1 MFISGDFWWYL
12 CVDSD
17 AADDDDDDGDG
28 DDDDDDDDD
37 IDDGDVDCVVDG
49 DDHDDHDDDEEKKKM
64 AMMMPQYQSRVKL
77 FGALGR
83 ISTQWW
89 IQQSCSLCVSKC
101 FQVAIVAKA
110 RQNTNY
116 IV

>member
-1 MFISGDFWWYL
+1 
-12 CVDSD
+12 
-17 AADDDDDDGDG
+17 
-28 DDDDDDDDD
+28 
-37 IDDGDVDCVVDG
+37 
-49 DDHDDHDDDEEKKKM
+49 M